1 MTAYAD
7 HEAAQLFPLM
17 TQERFSDLVGSI
29 QLSGLLHEIILYED
43 KILDGRNR
51 YRACEKAGIAPRF
64 RQHVGDPYDYVW
76 SANGQ
81 RRDLGQDQRYLI
93 WKAANEKSDTWR
105 ATQNAAKAQAD
116 AKRSEKQK
124 GISKAEKE
132 REPTLSGRTSTR
144 AGSKAKASASS
155 TNRGTVERMD
165 KLANERPDLAE
176 KVRTG
181 EIKPT
186 EACRQLKKD
195 EVAKKIKALPQGQYR
210 VIYADPPWSYND
222 TRSGLGSGDD
232 QGGIDRA
239 STAADNHYPTMPTAE
254 IAAMDVKSMA
264 GPDSVLLCWATF
276 PMLVEQ
282 LDVIKAWGFKYKTAF
297 VWDKGRGSFGNY
309 HKAEAELLLV
319 CTRGSGVPDATH
331 RENQVQSFARGKHSQ
346 KPEEFRALIDRIYLD
361 GSRIELFRRGNAP
374 DGWKIWGAETD
385 D

>member
-124 GISKAEKE
+124 GNSNAAKGKLENSVPQIVARLFHTAKQVPRLRRNVA
-132 REPTLSGRTSTR
+132 PQTVGR
-144 AGSKAKASASS
+144 
-155 TNRGTVERMD
+155 
-165 KLANERPDLAE
+165 
-176 KVRTG
+176 
-181 EIKPT
+181 
-186 EACRQLKKD
+186 
-195 EVAKKIKALPQGQYR
+195 
-210 VIYADPPWSYND
+210 
-222 TRSGLGSGDD
+222 RS
-232 QGGIDRA
+232 
-239 STAADNHYPTMPTAE
+239 
-254 IAAMDVKSMA
+254 
-264 GPDSVLLCWATF
+264 
-276 PMLVEQ
+276 
-282 LDVIKAWGFKYKTAF
+282 
-297 VWDKGRGSFGNY
+297 
-309 HKAEAELLLV
+309 
-319 CTRGSGVPDATH
+319 
-331 RENQVQSFARGKHSQ
+331 
-346 KPEEFRALIDRIYLD
+346 
-361 GSRIELFRRGNAP
+361 
-374 DGWKIWGAETD
+374 
-385 D
+385 